1 MMHTVIITFI
11 VFHPFICR
19 IRFEIVY
26 LQKYHKLN
34 PENHVLHIL
43 WRKD

>member
-26 LQKYHKLN
+26 LQKYLVK
-34 PENHVLHIL
+34 PRKYVLYLL